1 MRQARARPCSCV
13 GTSEPVEVCHAI

>member
-13 GTSEPVEVCHAI
+13 GTSGPVEVCHAI